1 MKKSFADYIAE
12 AEVTVTEKAVSKA
25 QQKFMGMVHA
35 AQKGEKA
42 ASPEVAKVAKGMGKK
57 DAKDFAS
64 TKHDGLPAHVK
75 ESVMNDHTGST
86 FEHICNTYKR
96 DVADFKATGEL
107 SNHLYDALYDYYF
120 DDMPYGTKKARDG
133 DPFEWIGTRFE
144 QDLGLDET
152 AFPSTTTTLP
162 FGTKLRPENIPAVA
176 RKAAGK
182 DFPLTTAQVGDTSN
196 NLSDL
201 TTLRKMAGL
210 PDRPQS

>member
-1 MKKSFADYIAE
+1 MKKSFVDYIAE
-12 AEVTVTEKAVSKA
+12 AEITVTEKAVSQA

-35 AQKGEKA
+35 AQKGKKA

-86 FEHICNTYKR
+86 FDHICNTFKR
-96 DVADFKATGEL
+96 DVADFKANGEM
-107 SNHLYDALYDYYF
+107 SGHLYDALYDYYF

-133 DPFEWIGTRFE
+133 DPYEWVSDRFY
-144 QDLGLDET
+144 QDLGIDES
-152 AFPSTTTTLP
+152 AFPSTTTNLP
-162 FGTKLRPENIPAVA
+162 FASKLRPEEVPAFQ

-182 DFPLTTAQVGDTSN
+182 DFPVTTAQVADTSN
-196 NLSDL
+196 KLSDL
-201 TTLRKMAGL
+201 STLRRMAGL
-210 PDRPQS
+210 PDRI

>member
-1 MKKSFADYIAE
+1 MKKSFADYVAE
-12 AEVTVTEKAVSKA
+12 AEVTVTKKAVSKT
-25 QQKFMGMVHA
+25 QQKSIDKPVA
-35 AQKGEKA
+35 TEK
-42 ASPEVAKVAKGMGKK
+42 
-57 DAKDFAS
+57 
-64 TKHDGLPAHVK
+64 HAHVK

-86 FEHICNTYKR
+86 FEHICNTFKR
-96 DVADFKATGEL
+96 DVANFKDTGEL
-107 SNHLYDALYDYYF
+107 SDHLYDALYDYYF

-133 DPFEWIGTRFE
+133 DPYEWIGDRFY
-144 QDLGLDET
+144 QDLGIDES

-162 FGTKLRPENIPAVA
+162 FGTKPRPENIPAVM

-210 PDRPQS
+210 PPRPQGSM